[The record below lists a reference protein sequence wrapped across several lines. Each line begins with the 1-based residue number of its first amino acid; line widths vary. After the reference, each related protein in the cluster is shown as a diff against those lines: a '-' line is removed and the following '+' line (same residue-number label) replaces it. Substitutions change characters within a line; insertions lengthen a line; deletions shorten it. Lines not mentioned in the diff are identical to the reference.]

1 MLFLFQSYGSGTDMI
16 DEIQFLSRQPSEI
29 WMRKPVL
36 FHQNWEKISLE
47 KHQSALLTI
56 SVAAKK

>member
-1 MLFLFQSYGSGTDMI
+1 MLFSFRSYGSETDMI
-16 DEIQFLSRQPSEI
+16 NEIQILSRQPSEI

-56 SVAAKK
+56 SVSAKK